1 MSCYRSKNE
10 GSGYQIVYWTKRF
23 LSADNWAMK
32 AGRYLTL
39 LALFGVALALGLAAS
54 KRSTVAAS
62 AVTEGM
68 LRAVDGE
75 GNPTGLCPLRHTDV
89 KAVVAGFLARVTV
102 TQEFENPFRDK
113 IEAVYTFPL
122 PQNAAVDDMT
132 LTVGE
137 RVVKGKIK
145 RREEAQAIYQA
156 ARAAGHVAGLL
167 DQERPNIFT
176 QSVANIMPGEKVKV
190 TINYVETL
198 KYEDGTYEFVFP
210 MVVGP
215 RYIPGAAV
223 GKQGGGWSQDTDRV
237 PDASRITP
245 PVTPKD
251 ARAGHDI
258 SIEALVDAGVPIRQL
273 RSTLHD
279 IDVRRIDSSAA
290 LVRLKDKA
298 VIPNKD
304 FILKYEVGGGAIQD
318 GLLAHRGKDDGFFM
332 LLLQPPERVA
342 VEDVTPKELVF
353 VLDTSGSMSGFP
365 IEKAKETMKL
375 ALDGLYPQ
383 DTFNLITFS
392 GDTHILFPEPVRATA
407 ENLRKAQE
415 FLASRSGSGGTEMMT
430 AIRAAL
436 EPSDSQD
443 HVRIVCFMTDGYVGN
458 DMEIISEVQK
468 HPNARVF
475 SFGIGSSVNRF
486 LLDKM
491 AEHGRGEV
499 EYVTLNDDGSA
510 AARRFHERIRKPL
523 LTDISIDWSSLPVT
537 DVYPKRIPDLFSA
550 KPLFLYGRFT
560 REAHGTIQLNG
571 RLAGRPFTRRI
582 AVDFPRSEP
591 QFDVLATLWARTRID
606 DLMGDDYEGI
616 QRGNA
621 RTDIREQITQLGL
634 QYRLM
639 TQFTSFVAVEEV
651 TITDGG
657 QPRRIEVPVEMPQG
671 VSYEGVFGDN
681 LALTKAVP
689 MSVRTSS
696 FAKSAAPQAQLGTA
710 GGVLGGVLRE
720 AREADAAAIG
730 RPSSPE
736 EQKRQQLLSKLDPSI
751 VSVIER
757 LKNKNSRPSVEEA
770 RFVKNGKAEI
780 QIWLNKKSPEVL
792 AQLKRLGFEL
802 VAEPKTANLLIGRL
816 PIEKLAELVEIKDVR
831 YVAAQTG
838 R

>member
-1 MSCYRSKNE
+1 MKPRRNLISIFLL
-10 GSGYQIVYWTKRF
+10 GIALVLILTGAKRP
-23 LSADNWAMK
+23 M
-32 AGRYLTL
+32 
-39 LALFGVALALGLAAS
+39 
-54 KRSTVAAS
+54 VAAS
-62 AVTEGM
+62 TATEGM
-68 LRAVDGE
+68 LRAIDGE

-89 KAVVAGFLARVTV
+89 KAAVAGFLARVNV
-102 TQEFENPFRDK
+102 TQEFENPFKDK
-113 IEAVYTFPL
+113 IEAIYTFPL

-176 QSVANIMPGEKVKV
+176 QSVANIMPGDTVKV
-190 TINYVETL
+190 TISYVETL

-215 RYIPGAAV
+215 RYIPGSAA

-245 PVTPKD
+245 PVTPKGT
-251 ARAGHDI
+251 RAGHDV
-258 SIEALVDAGVPIRQL
+258 SIEVLVDAGVPIRQL
-273 RSTLHD
+273 QSTLHD
-279 IDVRRIDSSAA
+279 VDVKRIDSSAA
-290 LVRLKDKA
+290 LVRLKDKT

-304 FILKYEVGGGAIQD
+304 FILKCEVGGEAIQD
-318 GLLAHRGKDDGFFM
+318 GLLAHRAKDDGFFM
-332 LLLQPPERVA
+332 LLLQPPERVT

-375 ALDGLYPQ
+375 ALNGLNPQ

-392 GDTHILFPEPVRATA
+392 GDTHILFPEPVQATQ
-407 ENLRKAQE
+407 ENLRKARE

-443 HVRIVCFMTDGYVGN
+443 HMRIVCFMTDGYVGN

-475 SFGIGSSVNRF
+475 SFGIGSAVNRF

-491 AEHGRGEV
+491 AEYGRGEV
-499 EYVTLNDDGSA
+499 EYVTLSDDGSA
-510 AARRFHERIRKPL
+510 AARRFHERVRNPL
-523 LTDISIDWSSLPVT
+523 LTDVSIDWSGLPVT

-550 KPLFLYGRFT
+550 KPLFVYGRFI
-560 REAHGTIQLNG
+560 REARGTIQLSG
-571 RLAGRPFTRRI
+571 RLAGRPFRRRI
-582 AVDFPRSEP
+582 PVEFPRSES
-591 QFDVLATLWARTRID
+591 QFGVLATLWARARID
-606 DLMGDDYEGI
+606 DLMGRDYEGL

-621 RTDIREQITQLGL
+621 RADIREDITQLGL
-634 QYRLM
+634 RYRLM

-681 LALTKAVP
+681 LARSKAVP
-689 MSVRTSS
+689 MSASTTTFDR
-696 FAKSAAPQAQLGTA
+696 KSVSPQLQSGAIGGVA
-710 GGVLGGVLRE
+710 GGIRYEGRSL
-720 AREADAAAIG
+720 DAATMG
-730 RPSSPE
+730 RPSSPQ
-736 EQKRQQLLSKLDPSI
+736 EQERQRLRSKLDPSI
-751 VSVIER
+751 VSLIER
-757 LKNKNSRPSVEEA
+757 LKNKNSRAGAEET

-780 QIWLNKKSPEVL
+780 QIWLNRKSPEVL
-792 AQLKRLGFEL
+792 AALKRLGFEL
-802 VAEPKTANLLIGRL
+802 VVEPKTVNLLIGRL
-816 PIEKLAELVEIKDVR
+816 PIEKLAELVEIQEVR
-831 YVAAQTG
+831 YVAAQVS